1 MREKTPA
8 YERTGPRT
16 SPTGGAGRSPLGDP
30 HWAAALQA
38 GHWREL
44 VPQGM

>member
-16 SPTGGAGRSPLGDP
+16 SPTGGAGRSPLGSCSP
-30 HWAAALQA
+30 GWALEGA
-38 GHWREL
+38 GPTGH
-44 VPQGM
+44 VVAT